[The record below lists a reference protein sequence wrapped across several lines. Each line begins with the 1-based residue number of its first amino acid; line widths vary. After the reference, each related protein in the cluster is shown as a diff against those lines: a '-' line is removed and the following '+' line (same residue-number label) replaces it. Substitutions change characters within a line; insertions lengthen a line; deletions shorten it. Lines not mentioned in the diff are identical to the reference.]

1 MKLYHVSDRF
11 ENELSLEPRIPK
23 NFMTENGFEDAKTP
37 RVCVAD
43 NINGALRAMSA
54 NLKGKQFRVFSADI
68 PDHEV
73 YKPTIKEVPDSVI
86 TGEHWIKKPVKLTF
100 DKDIEIGESIGDG
113 FDYTYGDNNIATLY
127 DWDFKEKNAQ
137 LKMNYKEL
145 IEKQAK
151 LNDDIEFNKVQQRVL
166 DNPSNSMIIGHG
178 VGSGKTL
185 SGIAKFEKLK
195 EAGKAKKALVVTPAG
210 LRHNFGNDGI
220 AKFTDSTYNI
230 IGNSTELAKKTGFAP
245 NPDTDYNI
253 VSYEMFRKNP
263 QEILK
268 SVGADTIIADE
279 IHKVRNAG
287 TSTLKSFQD
296 SRDYY
301 KNFIGL
307 TGSVVNN
314 KINDVYNLVDLASRG
329 KHKLGENHSD
339 FDNKFLRRS
348 DAPIYGDVKQDRR
361 PVVGFNNKK
370 LLQEELKKYI
380 DYADDDDVR
389 DIAQIPYKDVSVKK
403 VPLSRQQVKLYK
415 KIISKN
421 PEMEKL
427 IQQKKL
433 ETLKDDEVSKAF
445 NSMIESRKL
454 MNSVG
459 SVIPGMSLAES
470 ARKTPKT
477 RKLLDDMEK
486 HLSTT
491 PDGQAILLS
500 NMING
505 GIDVLEAGL
514 KDRGIDYGKFIGKGN
529 EGVTEESRQ
538 QDVNDYKDRKKRVM
552 LISGA
557 GAEGISLGDTTWEGV
572 LDGHYNP
579 ERMNQMEARG
589 VRARGLSHRPEEDRR
604 VAVNRYI
611 ATMPKTMGIFKSP
624 YQTPDE
630 VIYGIADAKAKQN
643 QLLFDLLKENNKEP
657 KKGKFQLFKERIFG
671 KK

>member
-1 MKLYHVSDRF
+1 MKITK
-11 ENELSLEPRIPK
+11 EIA
-23 NFMTENGFEDAKTP
+23 TEQ
-37 RVCVAD
+37 
-43 NINGALRAMSA
+43 
-54 NLKGKQFRVFSADI
+54 LK
-68 PDHEV
+68 
-73 YKPTIKEVPDSVI
+73 
-86 TGEHWIKKPVKLTF
+86 KLG
-100 DKDIEIGESIGDG
+100 KDIKSLPYTIDD
-113 FDYTYGDNNIATLY
+113 FTYGMNVELEHGTKLGKDTNVTNDDPLKTAKIVLAHMKESPLY
-127 DWDFKEKNAQ
+127 YQE
-137 LKMNYKEL
+137 LKKMETKLESKKQ

-166 DNPSNSMIIGHG
+166 DNPSNSMIIGHS

-195 EAGKAKKALVVTPAG
+195 EAGKANKALVVTPAG

-220 AKFTDSTYNI
+220 AKFTDSSYNI
-230 IGNSTELAKKTGFAP
+230 IGNSSELSKKTGFAP
-245 NPDTDYNI
+245 NPDSDYNI
-253 VSYEMFRKNP
+253 ISYEMFRKNP
-263 QEILK
+263 QDIMK
-268 SVGADTIIADE
+268 ATGADTIIADE

-296 SRDYY
+296 SRDLY

-329 KHKLGENHSD
+329 QHKLGKNQKQ
-339 FDNKFLRRS
+339 FDESFLRRS
-348 DAPIYGDVKQDRR
+348 DSPMYADVKPERR
-361 PVVGFNNKK
+361 PVVGFNNRR
-370 LLQEELKKYI
+370 LLQNELKKYI
-380 DYADDDDVR
+380 DYADDDEVR
-389 DIAQIPYKDVSVKK
+389 DIAKIPHKDVTVKK
-403 VPLSRQQVKLYK
+403 VPLSRRQAKLYK
-415 KIISKN
+415 QIISDN
-421 PEMEKL
+421 PEMAKL
-427 IQQKKL
+427 IQQKRL

-445 NSMIESRKL
+445 NAMIESRKL
-454 MNSVG
+454 MNSIG
-459 SVIPGMSLAES
+459 SVIPGVSLADS
-470 ARKTPKT
+470 AKKTPKT
-477 RKLLDDMEK
+477 KKLLDDMEK
-486 HLSTT
+486 HLNST

-514 KDRGIDYGKFIGKGN
+514 KDRGIEYGKFIGKGN

-589 VRARGLSHRPEEDRR
+589 VRAFGLSHRPEEDRR
-604 VAVNRYI
+604 VSVNRYI
-611 ATMPKTMGIFKSP
+611 STMPKTMGIFKSP

-630 VIYGIADAKAKQN
+630 VIYGIADNKAKQN
-643 QLLFDLLKENNKEP
+643 QLLYDLLKENNKSP
-657 KKGKFQLFKERIFG
+657 QQASKFQLFKNKIFG
-671 KK
+671 RK